1 VINQT
6 EIFVDHMDW
15 DRETKEGKCLLTF
28 VKELD
33 WSSPTHGLRSL
44 GEGYMPGNLQ
54 EINIDISWITYL

>member
-6 EIFVDHMDW
+6 GIFVDHTDW
-15 DRETKEGKCLLTF
+15 ERETKEGKCLLTF

-33 WSSPTHGLRSL
+33 RSSPTRGLGSL
-44 GEGYMPGNLQ
+44 REGYIPGNLQ